1 MQKYYKFIKLSN
13 KQEKNMRTLPI
24 IVASVSPITLASASP
39 ITVASAS
46 PLVCTPPSPWPAL
59 LRMSALFHKH
69 MGRMTISFGQN
80 CIVI

>member
-24 IVASVSPITLASASP
+24 IVTSVSPITLASASP

-46 PLVCTPPSPWPAL
+46 PLVCTN
-59 LRMSALFHKH
+59 
-69 MGRMTISFGQN
+69 SFGQN
-80 CIVI
+80 DILIWAE

>member
-24 IVASVSPITLASASP
+24 IVTSVFPITLASASP

-46 PLVCTPPSPWPAL
+46 PITLA
-59 LRMSALFHKH
+59 SAFPQCPHSS
-69 MGRMTISFGQN
+69 TNIWAE
-80 CIVI
+80 

>member
-13 KQEKNMRTLPI
+13 KQGKNMRTLPI

-46 PLVCTPPSPWPAL
+46 PLVCTN
-59 LRMSALFHKH
+59 
-69 MGRMTISFGQN
+69 SFGQN
-80 CIVI
+80 DILIWAE

>member
-13 KQEKNMRTLPI
+13 KQEKNMRTF
-24 IVASVSPITLASASP
+24 PITLASVSP

-59 LRMSALFHKH
+59 FRNVRTHPQTY
-69 MGRMTISFGQN
+69 G
-80 CIVI
+80 